1 MNRVLVGLGLS
12 ACWVLWGVIPAFAKD
27 AANEQNPDP
36 KKSEVETPE
45 AKKSDVKKKPF
56 EDDLYYRGNRLPH
69 ARWRF
74 ELTTSTGFH
83 SGTHSR
89 DGDLGLRTNVDY
101 EIPIVEHLTIAPRI
115 IPLFLYHQNH
125 DNDDVWAGGVGV
137 VFRGYSNGKEQRG
150 FFGELGGHVIAQ
162 AGKFDGNSGTFNFI
176 DEFGVGYQFKS
187 GWHVTGKVNHISNL
201 GFAEDN
207 ASVNHYGLGFG
218 YSLKAKR

>member
-1 MNRVLVGLGLS
+1 MKHRVLVGIGLS
-12 ACWVLWGVIPAFAKD
+12 ACWVLSGALPAFAED
-27 AANEQNPDP
+27 ATKTQT
-36 KKSEVETPE
+36 KPE
-45 AKKSDVKKKPF
+45 AKPAAETDRPKPDAKKKPF

-74 ELTTSTGFH
+74 ELTTTTGFH

-89 DGDLGLRTNVDY
+89 DGDIGLRTNVDY

-115 IPLFLYHQNH
+115 IPLFYYAQNH
-125 DNDDVWAGGVGV
+125 DHDDVWAGGAGV

-150 FFGELGGHVIAQ
+150 FFGELGGHLIAQ
-162 AGKFDGNSGTFNFI
+162 VGKFDGNSGTFNFI
-176 DEFGVGYQFKS
+176 DELGVGYQFKS

-207 ASVNHYGLGFG
+207 GSVNHYGLGFG